1 MLPEYPAQQELWQKN
16 TSTLLKEVLD
26 LRHYQ
31 RDLETRLHDEHAR
44 LLQEQHHSC
53 QLEQKL
59 ADSQWAREQV
69 ESALCRSTEEVA
81 WLRQQLDGQKRTLD
95 LDSRVETLASLSEA
109 LLKTTFG
116 TTAMESTCQKL
127 SQICSDLQRQE
138 ELIRSLLLSDR
149 HHEELI
155 RSLQTAF
162 DAALPTSPCSSSCDC
177 ERTTIVRPPS
187 GDGDGYFPPLP
198 PPSGTGAVPWSQGVG
213 EGRNLD

>member
-1 MLPEYPAQQELWQKN
+1 MAFHTTASGELPSGRVQSQWQGLWQKS
-16 TSTLLKEVLD
+16 TSTLLKEAVD

-31 RDLETRLHDEHAR
+31 RELETRLHDEHAH

-95 LDSRVETLASLSEA
+95 LDSRVEALASLNEA

-116 TTAMESTCQKL
+116 TTTMETTCQKL
-127 SQICSDLQRQE
+127 S
-138 ELIRSLLLSDR
+138 
-149 HHEELI
+149 
-155 RSLQTAF
+155 
-162 DAALPTSPCSSSCDC
+162 
-177 ERTTIVRPPS
+177 
-187 GDGDGYFPPLP
+187 
-198 PPSGTGAVPWSQGVG
+198 
-213 EGRNLD
+213 